1 MELTRLSINETYILT
16 TKQDIRQDQRIIVLG
31 ILGYEEAA
39 RRFSLNNVALNYK
52 ITPDIAAEAG
62 EDPYALY
69 FRDKLFYHCT
79 LIDSRG
85 KISTNVTDP
94 FVIWNE
100 IINFNRTR
108 SIRST
113 RTFKMV
119 LKLNSCI
126 NNAVI
131 NPLTQE
137 EFLKQISELALT
149 LGSELEFRQINDD
162 FVTPEEVFD
171 NRIEKIE
178 TTMSSIERLSV
189 VAPVIDRINSNEINA
204 KIEAIQSGLE
214 IINESITTLKAGMK
228 I

>member
-1 MELTRLSINETYILT
+1 MDLTNLCINETYILT

-39 RRFSLNNVALNYK
+39 RRFALNNVALNYK
-52 ITPDIAAEAG
+52 ITPDIAAQSG
-62 EDPYALY
+62 EDPYELY

-85 KISTNVTDP
+85 RISTNVSDP
-94 FVIWNE
+94 FIIWDA
-100 IINFNRTR
+100 IINYPRTR
-108 SIRST
+108 LIKST

-119 LKLNSCI
+119 LKLNSVV

-162 FVTPEEVFD
+162 FITPEEVFE
-171 NRIEKIE
+171 NRIQKIDE
-178 TTMSSIERLSV
+178 TMTSIEKLTT
-189 VAPVIDRINSNEINA
+189 VAPVLDRINSNEINA
-204 KIEAIQSGLE
+204 KIESIRNGLE
-214 IINESITTLKAGMK
+214 VVNESLTVIKAGLK